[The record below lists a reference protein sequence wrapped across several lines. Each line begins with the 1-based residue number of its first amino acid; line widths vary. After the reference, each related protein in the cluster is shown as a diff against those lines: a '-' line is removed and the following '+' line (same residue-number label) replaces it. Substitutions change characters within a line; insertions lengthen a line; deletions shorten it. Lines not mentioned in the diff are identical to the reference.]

1 MPVHRAKMTGF
12 DYFLGKTKAAKFF
25 LWAVFC
31 LLETV
36 AHADALDADVMQ
48 DGLLA
53 TLSDALAAYEIDVTS
68 NLNARDIVRQ
78 RIQRPRLGRFADLPP
93 DSLPGSIEIYN
104 WEAEYLASQIGGIA
118 IIARDAVER
127 SEDSSNFLHDW
138 LLSSSQHRYFISFL
152 LSDLPVV
159 EKIESVA
166 NAYGFQTRLFTGG
179 QNQALVGNLF
189 STAAQRLAV
198 DTRDA
203 RKYRSN
209 VVEFDY
215 LGERARRNSESLFR
229 DDGNKGNRSLARREP
244 AVFLK
249 ESLGDEFNQS
259 TINEIIV
266 PGGVALGVTAS
277 LAITPESLQFAGGRL
292 QLVDDEQVVWQ
303 LPKLDSP
310 SMKALFDFVQ
320 RSESIKSDAIV
331 DIDADAR
338 VRISSALRD
347 TEVGYEIMHADTLP
361 FEYVPNLPVTK
372 SVVIDVDI
380 HWQGS
385 STENKLEFETEYE
398 VRFLSADNMRIAQTR
413 VGLQYQFES
422 ETSTAVYKDSWGRD
436 VRRLRDNLD
445 YAGLGNDMVE
455 VANYAGWIGLL
466 RKLKEDKVPFLQGR
480 YEFMKIDK
488 SGRKTPARY

>member
-1 MPVHRAKMTGF
+1 MTCF
-12 DYFLGKTKAAKFF
+12 DYSLGKFKPAKIFVGA
-25 LWAVFC
+25 LFC

-36 AHADALDADVMQ
+36 AHADALDIDVMQ
-48 DGLLA
+48 DSLLG
-53 TLSDALAAYEIDVTS
+53 TLADALAAYEIDVTS
-68 NLNARDIVRQ
+68 NLNARDIVKQ
-78 RIQRPRLGRFADLPP
+78 RIQRPRLGRFADLPL
-93 DSLPGSIEIYN
+93 DSLPGSIEINN
-104 WEAEYLASQIGGIA
+104 WEEEYLASQIGGIA
-118 IIARDAVER
+118 IIANEALGS
-127 SEDSSNFLHDW
+127 SEGAAEFLHDW
-138 LLSSSQHRYFISFL
+138 LRSSSQHRYFISFL

-166 NAYGFQTRLFTGG
+166 NAYGFQTHLFADG
-179 QNQALVGNLF
+179 QRQALVGNLF
-189 STAAQRLAV
+189 STASLRLAI
-198 DTRDA
+198 DTKDA
-203 RKYRSN
+203 RRYRSD
-209 VVEFDY
+209 VTEFEY

-229 DDGNKGNRSLARREP
+229 DDGNKGNRSLTRREP

-266 PGGVALGVTAS
+266 PGGVALGATAS
-277 LAITPESLQFAGGRL
+277 LAITPQALEFADGRL
-292 QLVDDEQVVWQ
+292 QLVDDEHVVWQ
-303 LPKLDSP
+303 LPNLDSP
-310 SMKALFDFVQ
+310 SVKALFDFVE
-320 RSESIKSDAIV
+320 RSMSIKSDAIV

-385 STENKLEFETEYE
+385 AIENSLEFETEYE

-422 ETSTAVYKDSWGRD
+422 ETSVATFKDSWGRD
-436 VRRLRDNLD
+436 VRRLHDNLD
-445 YAGLGNDMVE
+445 YAGLGNSMVA
-455 VANYAGWIGLL
+455 VANYAGWVGLL
-466 RKLKEDKVPFLQGR
+466 RKLKEDKIPFLQGR